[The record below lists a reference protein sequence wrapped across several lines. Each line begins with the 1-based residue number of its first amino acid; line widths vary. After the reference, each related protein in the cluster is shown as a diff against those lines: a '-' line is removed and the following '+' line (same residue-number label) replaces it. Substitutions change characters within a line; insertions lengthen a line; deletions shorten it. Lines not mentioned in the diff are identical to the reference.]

1 MGLSN
6 FDLSRRRGDAGDAG
20 DAFSAFRE
28 NTRRSQAILLSEFSS
43 KTSAWQK
50 LSNKLVKGCSR
61 LVNLHR
67 IDFNRSPTAIELQ
80 VKLEIINSRGWD
92 S

>member
-1 MGLSN
+1 M
-6 FDLSRRRGDAGDAG
+6 RG

-50 LSNKLVKGCSR
+50 LSNKLVKSCSR
-61 LVNLHR
+61 EDNLHR
-67 IDFNRSPTAIELQ
+67 VDFNLNLSAIVLRVYFKIFTHKTQ
-80 VKLEIINSRGWD
+80 PKRLS
-92 S
+92 